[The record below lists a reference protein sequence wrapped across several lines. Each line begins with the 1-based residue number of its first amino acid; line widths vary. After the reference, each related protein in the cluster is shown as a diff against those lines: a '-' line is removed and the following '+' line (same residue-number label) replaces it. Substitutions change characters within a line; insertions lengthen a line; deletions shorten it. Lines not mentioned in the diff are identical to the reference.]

1 MMVDNFQAT
10 ENNNQDDRQDAG
22 FGLIPPEVEQQFCS
36 EKLPRRLQPNVVSYT
51 AAISACVSDWS
62 KSLVLLQKLL
72 SENLGFE
79 KNRTRWIF
87 GGFKFFSLHMCN
99 LQHVLSNIYL
109 IHIYSCV
116 LDLCY
121 LQQS

>member
-1 MMVDNFQAT
+1 M
-10 ENNNQDDRQDAG
+10 
-22 FGLIPPEVEQQFCS
+22 
-36 EKLPRRLQPNVVSYT
+36 VSYT

-79 KNRTRWIF
+79 KNRTWWIF

-99 LQHVLSNIYL
+99 LQLFLSNIYL

-121 LQQS
+121 LQSYLDVLRMQNQASLAGASKLECLPNIAMFWGPWNDA